1 MRIAYLNFEK
11 GWRGGE
17 RQTLLMAHGM
27 AERGHQVSVLVR
39 AGEPLSHRLD
49 SGKVRI
55 IAARNRWHLL
65 YCLFR
70 YRKYFDVWHAQ
81 TANTLTLLS
90 LMQPLLQGIIAFT
103 RRTDFP
109 VNKKKKG
116 FSWLKDWRVRAK
128 WKRINAFVAISHAAA
143 AEPLRLGFKPA
154 LIPSAVPFVEC
165 NPQRLQVIEAQ
176 LPANAFVLGT
186 TAVLKKEKDPWTLI
200 HAVEKLSKKHP
211 NIVFL
216 HFGGEGNASEEAR
229 LEVKRLGIEQNYRFM
244 GFNAH
249 IEDVYRLF
257 DVFVLSSRMEA
268 LGSSIL
274 DAFIYQVPTVA
285 TNAGGIPSLVT
296 AERGWLCPVGDAQA
310 IADAC
315 EEILTH
321 PELAQEKVQTAHRWV
336 RQEHGVEQ
344 MLDRYEQFYTQHV
357 S

>member
-49 SGKVRI
+49 AGRVRI
-55 IAARNRWHLL
+55 IAARNRLHLL

-90 LMQPLLQGIIAFT
+90 LMRPFIQGMLAFT
-103 RRTDFP
+103 RRTA
-109 VNKKKKG
+109 
-116 FSWLKDWRVRAK
+116 FSLYRSRGIQWFQRWKTRRKWR
-128 WKRINAFVAISHAAA
+128 RIQAFAAISSAAA
-143 AEPLRLGFKPA
+143 QAPLTLGFHPVV
-154 LIPSAVPFVEC
+154 IPSAIDYVAM
-165 NPQRLQVIEAQ
+165 NHQRVQPIRAQ
-176 LPANAFVLGT
+176 LPEGARVLGT
-186 TAVLKKEKDPWTLI
+186 CAALTREKDPLTLI
-200 HAVEKLSKKHP
+200 QAMHFLQQKYP
-211 NIVFL
+211 NFVFL
-216 HFGGEGNASEEAR
+216 HFGAEGEMSEQAR
-229 LEVKRLGIEQNYRFM
+229 QLVKELGLESVYRFM
-244 GFNAH
+244 GFNPH
-249 IEDVYRLF
+249 IEDVYRLL

-268 LGSSIL
+268 LGSSLL
-274 DAFIYQVPTVA
+274 DAFLYEVPTVA
-285 TNAGGIPSLVT
+285 TDAGGMPDIVSV
-296 AERGWLCPVGDAQA
+296 ERGWLCPVGDAQA

-315 EEILTH
+315 EAILTH
-321 PELAQEKVQTAHRWV
+321 PEQAQEKVQTALRWV